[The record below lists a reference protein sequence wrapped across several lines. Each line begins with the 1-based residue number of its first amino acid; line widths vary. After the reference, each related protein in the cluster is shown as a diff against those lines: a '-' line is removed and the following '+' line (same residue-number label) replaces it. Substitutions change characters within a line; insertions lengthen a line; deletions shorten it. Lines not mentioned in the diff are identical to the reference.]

1 VDTLTIERSA
11 LRRVLAL
18 VFSLLVILFLA
29 SPGVKYVVAAQ
40 LYEASWGTPVEL
52 ASITVSKDTVVKGDT
67 SYGAVTIYSAAGW
80 QWDIQKTV
88 DKTVTDA
95 VKGLNEKGYTPI
107 YAKAQAENVT
117 CSLSVY
123 CNYGVRLTT
132 QFHTPQSQQD
142 IETIILIIII
152 LIIIAILFY
161 LVYKG
166 IADIVQYLTTNPV
179 WTALLLIAAITFSIA
194 IIAVV
199 YFNRKKSSS

>member
-1 VDTLTIERSA
+1 MKSKA
-11 LRRVLAL
+11 LVL
-18 VFSLLVILFLA
+18 VFSFLVILLLG
-29 SPGVKYVVAAQ
+29 SPGVKYVIADQ
-40 LYEASWGTPVEL
+40 IYQASWGTPVEL

-117 CSLSVY
+117 CSLNVY

-132 QFHTPQSQQD
+132 QFHTPKNLQD

-166 IADIVQYLTTNPV
+166 IADIVQYLTQNPV
-179 WTALLLIAAITFSIA
+179 WTALLLIAAILFSIA
-194 IIAVV
+194 IIVVV